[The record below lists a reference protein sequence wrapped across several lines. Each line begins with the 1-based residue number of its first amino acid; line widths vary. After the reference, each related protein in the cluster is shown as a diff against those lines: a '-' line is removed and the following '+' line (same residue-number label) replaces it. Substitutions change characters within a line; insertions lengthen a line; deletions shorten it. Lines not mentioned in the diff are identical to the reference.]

1 MRVPVGKY
9 GHGSYSITYLFY
21 VMIKNLFKYAAAL
34 IFLLSATGCASSYY
48 SYKQAATSI
57 EEKLPRKS
65 FALIKNSVTI
75 RACFKQDAN
84 KPPICHTGTLAGS
97 SSGMFVARSEVDANV
112 SYVLT
117 AGHSC
122 STDTFKERFS
132 FPSITT
138 EILKQNLE
146 VVTYYGKKYRAS
158 TVKTQKKHDMCLL
171 YVHDIDRHPRPVQL
185 SSAPPRRG
193 QEVYNL
199 AAPLGI
205 FYPKMVMTMHGFFS
219 GHDRNGYAHFTIP
232 TKPGSSGSVI
242 LDSTGKIVGMIFAGY
257 RGIENIAISSSHAL
271 LSSFLKNTIAM
282 GEMALFASKKMEQ
295 QLIIDRLK

>member
-1 MRVPVGKY
+1 
-9 GHGSYSITYLFY
+9 
-21 VMIKNLFKYAAAL
+21 MIKNLLNTTIAL
-34 IFLLSATGCASSYY
+34 IFLFCAAGCASSYY

-65 FALIKNSVTI
+65 FALIQNSVTI
-75 RACFKQDAN
+75 RACLKQDPN
-84 KPPICHTGTLAGS
+84 KPPICHTGTLAAS

-122 STDTFKERFS
+122 SADTFKERFS
-132 FPSITT
+132 SPSITT

-158 TVKTQKKHDMCLL
+158 IVKVKRQHDMCLL
-171 YVHDIDRHPRPVQL
+171 HVHDIDKHPRPVKI
-185 SSAPPRRG
+185 SDKAPRRG

-219 GHDRNGYAHFTIP
+219 GPGDKGYAHFTIP
-232 TKPGSSGSVI
+232 TKPGSSGSAI
-242 LDSTGKIVGMIFAGY
+242 LNSSGEIIGMIFAGY
-257 RGIENIAISSSHAL
+257 RGIENIAISSAYNTL
-271 LSSFLKNTIAM
+271 KDFLKNSIAM
-282 GEMALFASKKMEQ
+282 GEMALFASKKMQQ
-295 QLIIDRLK
+295 QLIIERLK

>member
-1 MRVPVGKY
+1 MRNSKY
-9 GHGSYSITYLFY
+9 LHVTYSTTYLLT
-21 VMIKNLFKYAAAL
+21 VMIKNLAKCITAL
-34 IFLLSATGCASSYY
+34 TFLISLSGCASSYY
-48 SYKQAATSI
+48 SYKVAATSDS
-57 EEKLPRKS
+57 ERLPRKS
-65 FALIKNSVTI
+65 FALIQNSVTI
-75 RACFKQDAN
+75 RACLKREEG
-84 KPPICHTGTLAGS
+84 KEPICHTGTLAAS
-97 SSGMFVARSEVDANV
+97 SSGIFVERSEVDTGV

-122 STDTFKERFS
+122 SSETFKERFNS
-132 FPSITT
+132 PGITA
-138 EILKQNLE
+138 EVLNHKLE

-158 TVKTQKKHDMCLL
+158 IVKTQKKHDMCLL
-171 YVHDIDRHPRPVQL
+171 YAHDIDRHPQPVQL
-185 SSAPPRRG
+185 SSTPPKRG

-219 GHDRNGYAHFTIP
+219 GHDKNGYAHFTIP
-232 TKPGSSGSVI
+232 TKPGSSGSAI
-242 LDSTGKIVGMIFAGY
+242 LNSSGKIVGMIFAGY

-271 LSSFLKNTIAM
+271 LSSFLKNTITV